1 MAPWIEPFFT
11 GLLVFV
17 TALGI
22 WFGGY
27 VIYKLLKGKNELQ

>member
-1 MAPWIEPFFT
+1 MLEIFYT

-17 TALGI
+17 TALGM

-27 VIYKLLKGKNELQ
+27 VVYKVVKGKNELR